1 MGQYIAGLYLRL
13 SKDDGTDAE
22 SASIQT
28 QKTMLTRYCR
38 DNGISIYDYYIDDG
52 FSGTNFNRPRFNDML
67 ADIEANKI
75 NCVITKDLSRL
86 GRNYLQ
92 TGMYI
97 EVYFPEHGVRYISLN
112 DGVDTL
118 SSANMDITP
127 FKNLINDMYAKDISK
142 KIKSAI
148 IARQKQGK
156 YMGTKAPYGYLKD
169 HNDHNHL
176 IIDERYAPVVR
187 RIFALA
193 KEGLGISRI
202 RRVLTADRIPRPA
215 AVAYEQGFDYM
226 DRNQYGNYLEDEENR
241 YTWSNNSVRD
251 ILRNPVYA
259 GHIAGQKRPKRSMKT
274 DKRYRPGSEK
284 YFVVENVHEPIIPP
298 EEWELVQQLITSR
311 RIERKNEK
319 YDNIF
324 SGLIKCGTCGY
335 AMSASHANRRKRP
348 EVIDCVTYTCNNY
361 RTYGKEACSKHTLE
375 ARDLHDS
382 VLADIRKHAKMALE
396 NDDKFIKSIINKLN
410 LTSQK
415 ENKAANREL
424 KKAKSRL
431 SELDKLFAKL
441 YEDRVAEKITERN
454 YERLS
459 ANYEIEQ
466 TELENRII
474 ELEAAMRKNKLELS
488 NAEDFVDT
496 IKEYAE
502 ITELTAPLLNTLID
516 KITVNEAEVVN
527 GEKVQTIHIYYKFVG
542 SLE

>member
-67 ADIEANKI
+67 ADIETNKI

-169 HNDHNHL
+169 PNDHNHL

-193 KEGLGISRI
+193 KEGMGIAKI
-202 RRVLTADRIPRPA
+202 RRVLTADKIPRPA

-348 EVIDCVTYTCNNY
+348 EVIDCITYTCSNY

-375 ARDLHDS
+375 ARDLHDA

-396 NDDKFIKSIINKLN
+396 NDDRFIKSIINKLN

-441 YEDRVAEKITERN
+441 YDTMTKQF
-454 YERLS
+454 LS
-459 ANYEIEQ
+459 K
-466 TELENRII
+466 T
-474 ELEAAMRKNKLELS
+474 
-488 NAEDFVDT
+488 
-496 IKEYAE
+496 
-502 ITELTAPLLNTLID
+502 
-516 KITVNEAEVVN
+516 
-527 GEKVQTIHIYYKFVG
+527 
-542 SLE
+542 